1 MNQATKNQLEEFI
14 MSVASNALE
23 HTYILSTDFQTPKN
37 IIVVGAGGTGGYV
50 IPNLAR
56 QVSLQNKLRAVE
68 GLHPHHLTI
77 IEADE
82 VELKNLTR
90 QNFIERDIA
99 KNKGQVLAERYGAA
113 FGLTINY
120 VPEYV
125 QSRDQLY
132 SIINQIQQSNGYNM
146 IPVIVDCVD
155 NNKTRMILEEAAK
168 YMSTQRRQDVFL
180 LSSGNE
186 EWAGQ
191 VVCSFLPRQMDN
203 DNWKLSNVARR
214 RSAQTFRT
222 PLLTEMF
229 PEVRNAE
236 DKLPTEMSCAE
247 RAVSAPQQI
256 LTNMVSANLL
266 FTFLNT
272 ILTARNETRE
282 SAEGLQH
289 FAVMFD
295 AQHSVFRTIF
305 NKDSEITKLI
315 RR

>member
-1 MNQATKNQLEEFI
+1 
-14 MSVASNALE
+14 MSLSNALE
-23 HTYILSTDFQTPKN
+23 YTHVLNTQYYMPKN
-37 IIVVGAGGTGGYV
+37 IIVVGAGGTGGYL

-68 GLHPHHLTI
+68 GVPAHQLTI

-90 QNFIERDIA
+90 QNFIERDVT
-99 KNKGQVLAERYGAA
+99 KNKGQVMAERYGAA

-125 QSRDQLY
+125 QSREQLDT
-132 SIINQIQQSNGYNM
+132 IIRQIEQTSGTSM
-146 IPVIVDCVD
+146 TTVIVDCVD
-155 NNKTRMILEEAAK
+155 NNKTRMILEETARNIAD
-168 YMSTQRRQDVFL
+168 QRTRACFL

-191 VVCSFLPRQMDN
+191 VVCSYLPRRSGRD
-203 DNWKLSNVARR
+203 DWKVRNVRKN
-214 RSAQTFRT
+214 QGPKEFRT
-222 PLLTEMF
+222 PLLTDMF
-229 PEVRNAE
+229 PEVRNAD

-272 ILTARNETRE
+272 ILTAKEENN
-282 SAEGLQH
+282 EGLQH
-289 FAVMFD
+289 FAVHFD

-305 NKDSEITKLI
+305 NKESEIIKFY
-315 RR
+315 R